1 MALRPMLFV
10 GCGGSGGVT
19 LQYVMDNLKTEIV
32 RVAEAKSAQEGQSF
46 ELPPRVL
53 PQAWQFVH
61 VDVPSSPDGEDPSR
75 PPSVP
80 KQGGRY
86 VGLAPEGLT
95 WEQVARKVWTV
106 GKETR
111 PDLASGWLRKPGPN
125 DPPLA
130 NGAGQERAVGRGVT
144 LGSLSMLREQLQ
156 AASSKLN
163 SAEGTKELQFV
174 ASLTG
179 APVTQSPVVFIV
191 SSMAGGSG
199 ASMVLDVAQ
208 VLARLNPSLAMSTAM
223 FLYTSEVFSALPKAL
238 RRGVEP
244 NGLAALGELIG
255 TSLGANRTEGELLE
269 RLGVNGADVE
279 QPYKRVFPIGNT
291 HGQRQA
297 IFGDGSQEAVY
308 RAIGRGLAS
317 LVSSP
322 EALNGFV
329 AYDMTNNSPQP
340 TDLKW
345 LGEGSQNYDA
355 VLWGSFGYA
364 RLSLGRDRYGEYVAQ
379 RLARMALDR
388 VVVGHV
394 REDSQSGDADLRE
407 AAVDWVRRLERDLGL
422 PTDATAVSLLGRGGR
437 MEQVKN
443 EIRRNSREAIQREVL
458 GDSMLGAPGM
468 PGARFLQVAM
478 TVVGRSQADLQRIT
492 NDQAYALVHSWQ
504 SQFVADFLAEL
515 DRVIADKGILVA
527 RQVVLAMRD
536 RVANWHD
543 RLVAEAGRLAP
554 QGAAFVPVPAADV
567 ASAIKSQQSMALENP
582 LRKKLA
588 DGLSE
593 SLSKATAG
601 IAAALLADVLKD
613 FWPSFG
619 EPLVKAL
626 ADQHGRLVGER
637 SRPVR
642 PSAGAD
648 LRSNVYAEWP
658 VVGSPVP
665 DRFRG
670 AHNEV
675 VLMDVDKFPSQFDA
689 HVRSVAAARASG
701 TTPADALDAVLQEIV
716 TDRWPGH
723 NESLVGSAVVEMKTR
738 WVPEKLTVD
747 PLDPAGSVQGRSTAR
762 FDFRLAPEE
771 ILGRAREWV
780 WRPDGEIGPYLKE
793 GLRSYMDPAKREFE
807 ARRVELAS
815 QFQATMQQAL
825 PLVSVDSAAF
835 GEVHA
840 SSLAEDFKFSSL
852 PFEGL
857 AGVDDMLRQVVQ
869 DRPSVSQKVVGVFD
883 TALGQG
889 TSVAHIDIFGS
900 YAPMSPL
907 AFPSLLQPLIN
918 SWRESVAQNSTT
930 FFWTNR
936 RARPLTGGLAM
947 SVAER
952 QASTAGYVVGR
963 ITGRIRGSYEAK
975 ANSRPQPIEVYSQSK
990 AKWLPFPNPLLTPY
1004 ATGKNGKRLYVA
1016 DELPALLESQLLA
1029 IAECGFK
1036 TSLEPLLPYVEL
1048 RHLYG
1053 KVVQAQVESD
1063 AVDAQG
1069 RSFDNATGAQYL
1081 RDWIVDG
1088 FRPKGGIGFPAGIT
1102 DEDGQPFDL
1111 EDPQGRKDA
1120 AVRYCNVKRDSL
1132 ARAFHTDEP
1141 VTSRPHF
1148 TAFDRRPMVAAH
1160 ADDLV
1165 WAFDA
1170 VVEVINEIELDDVMA
1185 EPEELEG
1192 LEF

>member
-1 MALRPMLFV
+1 
-10 GCGGSGGVT
+10 
-19 LQYVMDNLKTEIV
+19 
-32 RVAEAKSAQEGQSF
+32 
-46 ELPPRVL
+46 
-53 PQAWQFVH
+53 
-61 VDVPSSPDGEDPSR
+61 
-75 PPSVP
+75 
-80 KQGGRY
+80 
-86 VGLAPEGLT
+86 
-95 WEQVARKVWTV
+95 
-106 GKETR
+106 
-111 PDLASGWLRKPGPN
+111 
-125 DPPLA
+125 
-130 NGAGQERAVGRGVT
+130 
-144 LGSLSMLREQLQ
+144 
-156 AASSKLN
+156 
-163 SAEGTKELQFV
+163 
-174 ASLTG
+174 
-179 APVTQSPVVFIV
+179 
-191 SSMAGGSG
+191 
-199 ASMVLDVAQ
+199 
-208 VLARLNPSLAMSTAM
+208 M
-223 FLYTSEVFSALPKAL
+223 FLYTSEVFSQLPKAL

-291 HGQRQA
+291 HGQRGA
-297 IFGDGSQEAVY
+297 VFGDGSQETVY

-322 EALNGFV
+322 VALHEFLH
-329 AYDMTNNSPQP
+329 YDMTNGLPQP

-345 LGEGSQNYDA
+345 LGEGSQSDDA
-355 VLWGSFGYA
+355 VQWGSFGYA

-379 RLARMALDR
+379 RLSRMALDR
-388 VVVGHV
+388 VVAGHV

-407 AAVDWVRRLERDLGL
+407 AAADWVRRVERDLGL
-422 PTDATAVSLLGRGGR
+422 PTELSAVALLGRGGR

-443 EIRRNSREAIQREVL
+443 EIRRTSREAIQREVL
-458 GDSMLGAPGM
+458 GDSMLSASGM
-468 PGARFLQVAM
+468 PGAKFLQAAM
-478 TVVGRSQADLQRIT
+478 TVVGRSQADLQRAT
-492 NDQAYALVHSWQ
+492 NDQAYVLVHSWQ
-504 SQFVADFLAEL
+504 WHFVADLLAEL

-536 RVANWHD
+536 RVADWHD
-543 RLVAEAGRLAP
+543 RLVAESGRLAP
-554 QGAAFVPVPAADV
+554 QGSAFTTVPAPDLV
-567 ASAIKSQQSMALENP
+567 AAIKSQQSISMEHP
-582 LRKKLA
+582 LRKKLS
-588 DGLSE
+588 DGLAE
-593 SLSKATAG
+593 SLSRTTAG
-601 IAAALLADVLKD
+601 IAAGLLAEVLKD

-619 EPLVKAL
+619 EPLVKAM

-642 PSAGAD
+642 PSVGAD
-648 LRSNVYAEWP
+648 LRTNVYAEWP
-658 VVGSPVP
+658 VAGSPVP

-670 AHNEV
+670 ANNEV
-675 VLMDVDKFPSQFDA
+675 VLMNVDKFPAQFDT
-689 HVRSVAAARASG
+689 HVQSVAAVRTGG
-701 TTPADALDAVLQEIV
+701 TMTAEALDSVLREII
-716 TDRWPGH
+716 TDRWSGR
-723 NESLVGSAVVEMKTR
+723 NEALMGSAIIEMRSR

-747 PLDPAGSVQGRSTAR
+747 PTDPSSSVQGRSTAR
-762 FDFRLAPEE
+762 FDFRLSPEQ
-771 ILGRAREWV
+771 ILGRARDWV
-780 WRPDGEIGPYLKE
+780 WRADGEIGPYLKE
-793 GLRSYMDPAKREFE
+793 GLRSYMDPVKREFE

-815 QFQATMQQAL
+815 QFQATIQQAL

-840 SSLAEDFKFSSL
+840 SALVEDFKFSSL

-857 AGVDDMLRQVVQ
+857 AGVDDMLRLTLQE
-869 DRPSVSQKVVGVFD
+869 RPSVSQKVVGVFD
-883 TALGQG
+883 NALGQG

-918 SWRESVAQNSTT
+918 SWRESVAQNNTG

-936 RARPLTGGLAM
+936 RARPLTGSLAM

-963 ITGRIRGSYEAK
+963 ITGRMRGTYETK

-990 AKWLPFPNPLLTPY
+990 GRWLAFPNPLLTPY
-1004 ATGKNGKRLYVA
+1004 ATGKNGKRLYLA

-1069 RSFDNATGAQYL
+1069 RSFDNATGAEYL
-1081 RDWIVDG
+1081 RAWIVDA
-1088 FRPKGGIGFPAGIT
+1088 FRPKGGPAFPEGIT
-1102 DEDGQPFDL
+1102 DEDGDPFDL
-1111 EDPQGRKDA
+1111 TDPQGRRDA
-1120 AVRYCNVKRDSL
+1120 AVRYCVVKRDSI

-1141 VTSRPHF
+1141 VTNRPHF
-1148 TAFDRRPMVAAH
+1148 TAFDRRPMVAAQ

-1170 VVEVINEIELDDVMA
+1170 VVEIIDEIELDDAGA

-1192 LEF
+1192 LGF